1 MNASW
6 RGLLTGVNAFCSGL
20 FTVSDVNMDT
30 YYFSTGR
37 FMDALDYSEAI
48 APPRAW
54 E

>member
-1 MNASW
+1 
-6 RGLLTGVNAFCSGL
+6 
-20 FTVSDVNMDT
+20 MDT

-37 FMDALDYSEAI
+37 FMDALDYYEYSEAI